1 MKYVGKILYD
11 SEKIIKKKKW
21 YSIFRLLNKPFWKRI
36 WIDIFKIWKIHRIV
50 TFIKNIKREREKK
63 KRYIE
68 RDWWGIVEACRSQKT
83 CFQDRD
89 EAFRGEFFRLPD
101 ATQVKRE
108 FSFPRSS
115 RSFLRSA
122 AKKKKGKKENRVTG
136 IVVHAHH
143 PRIAIFHEE
152 EEGRGEERKYL
163 VPQIDF
169 LTAARGQL
177 FWTRSRRLCIETN
190 RSSRVIVDKLSF
202 DTASSIR
209 GILYFRGRKSLIVA
223 VFSKSSFFSSIK
235 IRIDRTKNRF
245 LNESIIFLN
254 FNIEIVIV

>member
-1 MKYVGKILYD
+1 MWFISFHLPWFKNEDESTMLQYYFFFFLMKYVGKILYD

-50 TFIKNIKREREKK
+50 TFIKNIKREKKKK
-63 KRYIE
+63 KRHIK

-122 AKKKKGKKENRVTG
+122 AKKKKEKKK
-136 IVVHAHH
+136 IVSQALSYTRIIHGSQFFTRKKRGEGRRGNIWSLKLIFWQ
-143 PRIAIFHEE
+143 PRGDSYFGRDRGDFASKRTDRAASSSINWVSTRPLLSVEYYIF
-152 EEGRGEERKYL
+152 EEGNL
-163 VPQIDF
+163 
-169 LTAARGQL
+169 
-177 FWTRSRRLCIETN
+177 WS
-190 RSSRVIVDKLSF
+190 
-202 DTASSIR
+202 
-209 GILYFRGRKSLIVA
+209 
-223 VFSKSSFFSSIK
+223 
-235 IRIDRTKNRF
+235 
-245 LNESIIFLN
+245 
-254 FNIEIVIV
+254 

>member
-1 MKYVGKILYD
+1 MWFISFHLPWFKNEDESTMLQYYFIFFFLMKYVRKILYD

-50 TFIKNIKREREKK
+50 TFIKNIKKEKKKK

-122 AKKKKGKKENRVTG
+122 AKKKRKKRKSCHRHCRTRASSTDRNFSRG
-136 IVVHAHH
+136 
-143 PRIAIFHEE
+143 R
-152 EEGRGEERKYL
+152 RGERGGEEISGPSNWFFDSREG
-163 VPQIDF
+163 
-169 LTAARGQL
+169 TAILDAIAETLHRNEPIEP
-177 FWTRSRRLCIETN
+177 RHRR
-190 RSSRVIVDKLSF
+190 
-202 DTASSIR
+202 
-209 GILYFRGRKSLIVA
+209 
-223 VFSKSSFFSSIK
+223 
-235 IRIDRTKNRF
+235 
-245 LNESIIFLN
+245 
-254 FNIEIVIV
+254 